1 MDNVYKFIDELNI
14 KSEYIVAA
22 ISGGPDSM
30 FLLEILKKYQ
40 SKYKIVVAHVHH
52 NHRKESDNEALMV
65 KKFCEENDMIF
76 EFMKIEKYT
85 NDEFTEVEARVLRY
99 KFFDEVVKKYNSEI
113 LFTAHHGD
121 DLIETVL
128 MRLTRGSSLKGY
140 AGFEPISTD
149 RGYII
154 ARPLIYLTKQE
165 IKEYLDKNNLWY
177 AIDMSNECND
187 YTRNRY
193 RNNILPTLKKE
204 NENIHLKFIDYN
216 KKLLLAD
223 KYLKSVASEYISDN
237 IDINIFNNLDEIIK
251 IYIIEGYL
259 KNIYDND
266 IVEINNTHINS
277 ILNLLNRGKN
287 GSIDLP
293 LNKKA
298 ILEYNIFRIENIKNL
313 IEYNITIKDKTLLP
327 NGKIISIDND
337 TKLTNNFVTHLCS
350 NEIKFPLHVRNRCAG
365 DVMKV
370 LNLNGTKKVNDILID
385 CKVPNT
391 LRDSIP
397 IVTDDLGEIIW
408 IPGIKKSHFDR
419 LKTGKYD
426 IILKYN

>member
-1 MDNVYKFIDELNI
+1 M
-14 KSEYIVAA
+14 
-22 ISGGPDSM
+22 
-30 FLLEILKKYQ
+30 
-40 SKYKIVVAHVHH
+40 
-52 NHRKESDNEALMV
+52 
-65 KKFCEENDMIF
+65 
-76 EFMKIEKYT
+76 
-85 NDEFTEVEARVLRY
+85 
-99 KFFDEVVKKYNSEI
+99 
-113 LFTAHHGD
+113 
-121 DLIETVL
+121 
-128 MRLTRGSSLKGY
+128 
-140 AGFEPISTD
+140 
-149 RGYII
+149 
-154 ARPLIYLTKQE
+154 
-165 IKEYLDKNNLWY
+165 
-177 AIDMSNECND
+177 
-187 YTRNRY
+187 
-193 RNNILPTLKKE
+193 
-204 NENIHLKFIDYN
+204 
-216 KKLLLAD
+216 
-223 KYLKSVASEYISDN
+223 
-237 IDINIFNNLDEIIK
+237 
-251 IYIIEGYL
+251 
-259 KNIYDND
+259 
-266 IVEINNTHINS
+266 
-277 ILNLLNRGKN
+277 NLLNRGKN